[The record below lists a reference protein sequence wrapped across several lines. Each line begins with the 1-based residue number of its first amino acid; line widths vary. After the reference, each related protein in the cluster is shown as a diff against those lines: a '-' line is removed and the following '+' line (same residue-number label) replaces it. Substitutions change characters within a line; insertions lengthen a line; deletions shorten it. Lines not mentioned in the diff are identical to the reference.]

1 MGIYICSV
9 SVYLPVLQ
17 SPLRD
22 YRTDM
27 GNTHTAPQVEDTILT
42 SASETDS
49 EAMVAFNFGGST
61 GVLVILVMALVLSF
75 FLYQFC
81 RCCMPGRCSKQQRPT
96 NDNQAVNSAII
107 TLALEIGRQQNLSQ
121 QQQHQQ
127 VQDHQQQQ
135 PTRVTPGHSC
145 STVNQAIQLQNGGM
159 DTVCG
164 EMAQRIERM
173 EKQLED
179 MIQERKMDENKLAP
193 IIAQVLEQSVSQ
205 AVGETNRTAY
215 HVRKSDRSLNV

>member
-1 MGIYICSV
+1 MGLTATTRYRA
-9 SVYLPVLQ
+9 PN
-17 SPLRD
+17 
-22 YRTDM
+22 RTDM

-49 EAMVAFNFGGST
+49 EAIVAFNFGGST

-81 RCCMPGRCSKQQRPT
+81 RWCMPGCCSKQQRPT
-96 NDNQAVNSAII
+96 NDNQAVHSAII
-107 TLALEIGRQQNLSQ
+107 TLALAIGQQQNLSQ

-145 STVNQAIQLQNGGM
+145 STVNQALLA
-159 DTVCG
+159 TVG
-164 EMAQRIERM
+164 KA
-173 EKQLED
+173 
-179 MIQERKMDENKLAP
+179 AGT
-193 IIAQVLEQSVSQ
+193 S
-205 AVGETNRTAY
+205 GETR
-215 HVRKSDRSLNV
+215 V

>member
-1 MGIYICSV
+1 
-9 SVYLPVLQ
+9 
-17 SPLRD
+17 
-22 YRTDM
+22 M
-27 GNTHTAPQVEDTILT
+27 GNTHTAPQAEDTILT

-107 TLALEIGRQQNLSQ
+107 TLALAIGQQQNLSQ

-135 PTRVTPGHSC
+135 PTRVTPGYSY
-145 STVNQAIQLQNGGM
+145 STVNQALLPTAPALQSTRPYQALLATVGKAAGNSG
-159 DTVCG
+159 DTRV
-164 EMAQRIERM
+164 
-173 EKQLED
+173 
-179 MIQERKMDENKLAP
+179 
-193 IIAQVLEQSVSQ
+193 
-205 AVGETNRTAY
+205 
-215 HVRKSDRSLNV
+215 

>member
-1 MGIYICSV
+1 
-9 SVYLPVLQ
+9 
-17 SPLRD
+17 
-22 YRTDM
+22 M
-27 GNTHTAPQVEDTILT
+27 GNTHTAPQAEDTILT

-107 TLALEIGRQQNLSQ
+107 TLALAIGQQQNLSQ

-145 STVNQAIQLQNGGM
+145 STVNQALLATLGKAAGTSGEVPGVRQLQWRPEESEGQDRPGSGPGPN
-159 DTVCG
+159 
-164 EMAQRIERM
+164 Q
-173 EKQLED
+173 ED
-179 MIQERKMDENKLAP
+179 MAP
-193 IIAQVLEQSVSQ
+193 NGPPGVPEIAEQDLQQDPILMQTLWSIINNA
-205 AVGETNRTAY
+205 
-215 HVRKSDRSLNV
+215 H

>member
-1 MGIYICSV
+1 
-9 SVYLPVLQ
+9 
-17 SPLRD
+17 
-22 YRTDM
+22 M
-27 GNTHTAPQVEDTILT
+27 GNTHTAPQAEDTILT

-107 TLALEIGRQQNLSQ
+107 TLALAIGQQQNLSQ

-135 PTRVTPGHSC
+135 PTRVTPGYSY
-145 STVNQAIQLQNGGM
+145 STVNQALLPTAPALQSTRPYQALLA
-159 DTVCG
+159 TVG
-164 EMAQRIERM
+164 KA
-173 EKQLED
+173 
-179 MIQERKMDENKLAP
+179 AGT
-193 IIAQVLEQSVSQ
+193 S
-205 AVGETNRTAY
+205 GETR
-215 HVRKSDRSLNV
+215 V

>member
-1 MGIYICSV
+1 
-9 SVYLPVLQ
+9 
-17 SPLRD
+17 
-22 YRTDM
+22 M
-27 GNTHTAPQVEDTILT
+27 GNTHTAPQAEDTILT

-81 RCCMPGRCSKQQRPT
+81 RCCMHGRCSKQQRPT

-107 TLALEIGRQQNLSQ
+107 TLALAIGQQQNVSQ

-135 PTRVTPGHSC
+135 PTRVTP
-145 STVNQAIQLQNGGM
+145 V
-159 DTVCG
+159 
-164 EMAQRIERM
+164 
-173 EKQLED
+173 
-179 MIQERKMDENKLAP
+179 
-193 IIAQVLEQSVSQ
+193 
-205 AVGETNRTAY
+205 
-215 HVRKSDRSLNV
+215 

>member
-1 MGIYICSV
+1 
-9 SVYLPVLQ
+9 
-17 SPLRD
+17 
-22 YRTDM
+22 M
-27 GNTHTAPQVEDTILT
+27 GNTHTAPQAEDTILT

-49 EAMVAFNFGGST
+49 EAMVAFNFEGST

-81 RCCMPGRCSKQQRPT
+81 RCCMPGRCSKQQTPT

-107 TLALEIGRQQNLSQ
+107 TLALAIGHQQNVSQ

-145 STVNQAIQLQNGGM
+145 STVNQALLATVGKAAGNSGDTRVWHRESSVFM
-159 DTVCG
+159 DTDTDTDTDTDVY
-164 EMAQRIERM
+164 
-173 EKQLED
+173 
-179 MIQERKMDENKLAP
+179 P
-193 IIAQVLEQSVSQ
+193 
-205 AVGETNRTAY
+205 
-215 HVRKSDRSLNV
+215 

>member
-1 MGIYICSV
+1 
-9 SVYLPVLQ
+9 
-17 SPLRD
+17 
-22 YRTDM
+22 M
-27 GNTHTAPQVEDTILT
+27 GNTHTAPQAEDTILT

-107 TLALEIGRQQNLSQ
+107 TLALAIGQQQNLSQ

-145 STVNQAIQLQNGGM
+145 STVNQALLPTLGKAAGTSG
-159 DTVCG
+159 DTRV
-164 EMAQRIERM
+164 
-173 EKQLED
+173 
-179 MIQERKMDENKLAP
+179 
-193 IIAQVLEQSVSQ
+193 
-205 AVGETNRTAY
+205 
-215 HVRKSDRSLNV
+215 